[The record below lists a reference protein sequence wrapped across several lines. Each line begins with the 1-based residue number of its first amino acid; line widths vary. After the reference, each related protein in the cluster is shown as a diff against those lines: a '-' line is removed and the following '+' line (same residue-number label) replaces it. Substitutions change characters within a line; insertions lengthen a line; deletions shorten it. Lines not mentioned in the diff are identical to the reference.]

1 MVAIASAT
9 VFEAQ
14 DENTYIELNI
24 QNASASTL
32 NTESKWDD
40 EKTIAENS

>member
-32 NTESKWDD
+32 NTEQLSGMMKRP
-40 EKTIAENS
+40 